1 MKKFQILV
9 LSLLFTIIGMAQGIE
24 VTELLKNGVTALSNY
39 EVDKAIRIY
48 TDVLSKNAENTE
60 AKEKLGLIYS
70 APGVKQDLNNAV
82 KYYGEAFESGFMSP
96 ASMLKYANLLQ
107 VQNDFDKAR
116 SVFNFYSNRGYS
128 ANSLIRSVAPGYFSK
143 IGEPNS
149 GVVLKNVEDINTVS
163 SDFSP
168 SYYRGGLAFV
178 STKKGRKNTS
188 MKTSDGAT
196 DYFSDIFKATYK
208 DKANGSFN
216 ESQLLLKTNEKYMTG
231 SMTFSD
237 EYGVAYITRTTYN
250 QENKAFPKQGTTTVY
265 MEICRVNYSNGDI
278 ENWDD
283 IKPVV
288 LYRGEGYQ
296 NYSYAHP
303 AFVTGRGDELIF
315 ASNMP
320 GGFGGNDLWYSKLIG
335 SEWSTPIN
343 LGSEIN
349 TSGDELFPYV
359 AKDGTLYYSSNGLPG
374 AGGLDIYKA
383 AKIDDSKW
391 GQTENVGSPF
401 NSKFDDFGFIVNETG
416 REGYLSSN
424 RAGGKGFDDI
434 YSWRT
439 DETQLCVKVIE
450 SQSKD
455 PIKNAAVKIPCLG
468 SKTHYTD
475 ANGLACVT
483 VSALKNCDLKASA
496 DGFKNNSL
504 TVKNL
509 QANKIV
515 EITLEK
521 DLENR
526 CKFIILVLDKET
538 NQPIPGA
545 SVNIRQTST
554 NEEVDGST
562 KIDGTVRVRGIS
574 MNEFYEVNATKVMPD
589 GSRYIGI
596 PESAIC
602 KGLQNNDSITKIVYL
617 RKAKEGTVFEIENIY
632 YDLNNWDIRPDA
644 AVELEKIYSMLRQY
658 PAMEIEMGSHTDCR
672 ATIKYNETLSGKR
685 AASCVEW
692 LINKGIAPSRLTS
705 KGYGESQLKVNCPC
719 EGKIKSSCPEQEHQ
733 KNRRTEFK
741 IIKF

>member
-1 MKKFQILV
+1 M
-9 LSLLFTIIGMAQGIE
+9 
-24 VTELLKNGVTALSNY
+24 
-39 EVDKAIRIY
+39 
-48 TDVLSKNAENTE
+48 
-60 AKEKLGLIYS
+60 
-70 APGVKQDLNNAV
+70 
-82 KYYGEAFESGFMSP
+82 
-96 ASMLKYANLLQ
+96 
-107 VQNDFDKAR
+107 
-116 SVFNFYSNRGYS
+116 
-128 ANSLIRSVAPGYFSK
+128 
-143 IGEPNS
+143 
-149 GVVLKNVEDINTVS
+149 
-163 SDFSP
+163 
-168 SYYRGGLAFV
+168 
-178 STKKGRKNTS
+178 
-188 MKTSDGAT
+188 
-196 DYFSDIFKATYK
+196 
-208 DKANGSFN
+208 
-216 ESQLLLKTNEKYMTG
+216 
-231 SMTFSD
+231 
-237 EYGVAYITRTTYN
+237 
-250 QENKAFPKQGTTTVY
+250 
-265 MEICRVNYSNGDI
+265 
-278 ENWDD
+278 
-283 IKPVV
+283 
-288 LYRGEGYQ
+288 
-296 NYSYAHP
+296 
-303 AFVTGRGDELIF
+303 
-315 ASNMP
+315 
-320 GGFGGNDLWYSKLIG
+320 
-335 SEWSTPIN
+335 
-343 LGSEIN
+343 
-349 TSGDELFPYV
+349 
-359 AKDGTLYYSSNGLPG
+359 
-374 AGGLDIYKA
+374 
-383 AKIDDSKW
+383 
-391 GQTENVGSPF
+391 
-401 NSKFDDFGFIVNETG
+401 
-416 REGYLSSN
+416 
-424 RAGGKGFDDI
+424 
-434 YSWRT
+434 
-439 DETQLCVKVIE
+439 
-450 SQSKD
+450 
-455 PIKNAAVKIPCLG
+455 
-468 SKTHYTD
+468 
-475 ANGLACVT
+475 
-483 VSALKNCDLKASA
+483 KNCDLKASA

-602 KGLQNNDSITKIVYL
+602 KELQNNDSITKIVYL